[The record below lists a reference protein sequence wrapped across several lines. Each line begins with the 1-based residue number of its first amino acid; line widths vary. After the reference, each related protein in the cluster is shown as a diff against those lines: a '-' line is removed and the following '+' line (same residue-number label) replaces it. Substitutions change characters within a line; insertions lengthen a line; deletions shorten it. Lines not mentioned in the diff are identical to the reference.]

1 MVKYS
6 YSPKLIKCWF
16 WGIIEEEA
24 NIIHINYNDDEY
36 EELLEYHAL
45 LDYVKKKYINGK
57 DNYLFIDEL
66 QMCDGFEKAIL
77 IWITHWGSFLLYV
90 TGCLEEAGV
99 IFSRTALDKDVAVTL
114 IIFVHDI
121 NSFYNRLDQ
130 SDQDLRLRILCI
142 FCKGEQPFFCHFQV
156 TDGNHIVLS
165 AFIQFGNRFFFRYT
179 GWR

>member
-1 MVKYS
+1 M
-6 YSPKLIKCWF
+6 
-16 WGIIEEEA
+16 
-24 NIIHINYNDDEY
+24 
-36 EELLEYHAL
+36 
-45 LDYVKKKYINGK
+45 
-57 DNYLFIDEL
+57 
-66 QMCDGFEKAIL
+66 
-77 IWITHWGSFLLYV
+77 LYV

-165 AFIQFGNRFFFRYT
+165 AFIQFGKLPLRFPQFFSQILQILLNKLLDTAICFSQISCLRSNICFQFVTFLFNEIVFLY
-179 GWR
+179 RL